1 MCYGLARFGRQK
13 APVNRKYGHDP
24 LGVMKCRIVI
34 FTDQTTPLIFGVCRQ
49 LATVAV
55 RE

>member
-1 MCYGLARFGRQK
+1 
-13 APVNRKYGHDP
+13 VNRKYGHDV
-24 LGVMKCRIVI
+24 LGVIKRRIEI
-34 FTDQTTPLIFGVCRQ
+34 FADQTTPLIFGVCRQ